1 MKLALALNHHENAF
15 ECLRPATLSK
25 KRLWHRCFPVN
36 FAKFLRTPFSQNSSV
51 RLLLAFED
59 LEEESEILPV
69 GTLLLGLK
77 TIKLVS
83 LKDVPALEL
92 EKLEC

>member
-1 MKLALALNHHENAF
+1 M
-15 ECLRPATLSK
+15 
-25 KRLWHRCFPVN
+25 N
-36 FAKFLRTPFSQNSSV
+36 FAKFLRTPFSQNTSG

-59 LEEESEILPV
+59 LEEEEEILPV

-77 TIKLVS
+77 TIKLIS
-83 LKDVPALEL
+83 LKEVPALEL

>member
-1 MKLALALNHHENAF
+1 MKQ
-15 ECLRPATLSK
+15 S
-25 KRLWHRCFPVN
+25 W
-36 FAKFLRTPFSQNSSV
+36 
-51 RLLLAFED
+51 AFED

-69 GTLLLGLK
+69 RALLLGLK
-77 TIKLVS
+77 KIKLVS